1 MKRKF
6 LALIL
11 AALCATTSSVC
22 FTACNAN
29 DDGKGSDN
37 TENNQPEITELQEYD
52 LSGISFNDKSIT
64 YDGNF
69 HSIEIVGDL
78 PQGVSVSYTGGGTNA
93 GEYTVTAKFAGDTV
107 THKPIADITAKLTIT
122 KAPFTGEIS
131 FSGAQFDYD
140 GEAHNIILTGD
151 LPEGIFVSYEYNNEA
166 GETVAPENVKEI
178 GEYTVTA
185 VFTSENYQ
193 PISSL
198 TAVLKIVGESLYDE
212 SGNLNYAVFANTIK
226 DWMNDGYF
234 SSQLLLKPM
243 QGIINDIDYVSTKEV
258 ANKITFGAYISCSL
272 AGKTTSTYQTFIVES
287 ETLINKLLNAEFDNT
302 NELTSYLNT
311 LDKPI
316 TLGAGVQ
323 YESTTKYASGQE
335 KSDLFTMAENILK
348 RLKEVG
354 YQGGSIKNEGT
365 KVSDYAGARILSV
378 RKTKD
383 FGGNSAFDMGPVY
396 WAYFYV
402 TIQKE
407 NGEKEILTFD
417 IAYRSNGASQN
428 ILDPD
433 FIYATGSNLDTGGKW
448 IILQYSSKEIDYC
461 PYA

>member
-11 AALCATTSSVC
+11 AALCAATSSVC
-22 FTACNAN
+22 FAACNTN
-29 DDGKGSDN
+29 DDGKGSDK
-37 TENNQPEITELQEYD
+37 TGNNQPEITELQEYD
-52 LSGISFNDKSIT
+52 LSGISFNDKSVT

-78 PQGVSVSYTGGGTNA
+78 PQGVSVSYTGGGTDA

-122 KAPFTGEIS
+122 KAPFMGVIS

-140 GEAHNIILTGD
+140 GEAHNITLTGD
-151 LPEGIFVSYEYNNEA
+151 LPEGIFVSYEYKNEA

-226 DWMNDGYF
+226 DWMNDGYYLDKI
-234 SSQLLLKPM
+234 SVVNSAELKTV
-243 QGIINDIDYVSTKEV
+243 DYVALDKE
-258 ANKITFGAYISCSL
+258 NNLLSFGAYMSVD
-272 AGKTTSTYQTFIVES
+272 GVDGGYQNFQIAS
-287 ETLINKLLNAEFDNT
+287 NDLYETIINGVYRNVAEFT
-302 NELTSYLNT
+302 TYLNS
-311 LDKPI
+311 LPGKPVIKNGGI
-316 TLGAGVQ
+316 TA
-323 YESTTKYASGQE
+323 YDTTITQSN
-335 KSDLFTMAENILK
+335 LHTMAENILT

-354 YQGGSIKNEGT
+354 CQSSSIRDEGI
-365 KVSDYAGARILSV
+365 KVNDYVGANILSV
-378 RKTKD
+378 RKDK
-383 FGGNSAFDMGPVY
+383 DMGGTSAYDMGTIYTSNFYIIVEKTKGVVENLALRLVY
-396 WAYFYV
+396 K
-402 TIQKE
+402 TDK
-407 NGEKEILTFD
+407 
-417 IAYRSNGASQN
+417 ASQN
-428 ILDPD
+428 IIDNQEDSWLIRD
-433 FIYATGSNLDTGGKW
+433 YK
-448 IILQYSSKEIDYC
+448 SKEIDYC

>member
-1 MKRKF
+1 MERKF

-11 AALCATTSSVC
+11 AALCAATSSVC
-22 FTACNAN
+22 FAACNTN

-37 TENNQPEITELQEYD
+37 TENNQPEITEMQEYD
-52 LSGISFNDKSIT
+52 LSGISFNDKSVT

-78 PQGVSVSYTGGGTNA
+78 PQGVSVSYTGGGTNV

-140 GEAHNIILTGD
+140 GEAHNITLTGD

-185 VFTSENYQ
+185 VFTSANYQ

-198 TAVLKIVGESLYDE
+198 TAVLKIVGESLYDAQ
-212 SGNLNYAVFANTIK
+212 GNMKAIFCETIVDWLNETKYYDNLIATLYKTNVEK
-226 DWMNDGYF
+226 
-234 SSQLLLKPM
+234 
-243 QGIINDIDYVSTKEV
+243 IDYMKVEDD
-258 ANKITFGAYISCSL
+258 NKITFGLYITRDNGETKAHTTLTTYYQEFADKVLYGDFITVNDLKTYLNSNYNNYPFNDESL
-272 AGKTTSTYQTFIVES
+272 LGKTY
-287 ETLINKLLNAEFDNT
+287 
-302 NELTSYLNT
+302 
-311 LDKPI
+311 
-316 TLGAGVQ
+316 
-323 YESTTKYASGQE
+323 E
-335 KSDLFTMAENILK
+335 KSTFDEDITAQGKKDLFTMAENILK
-348 RLKEVG
+348 RLQEVG

-365 KVSDYAGARILSV
+365 KVSDYVGAKILSV

-383 FGGNSAFDMGPVY
+383 DSSGGSAYDMGRV
-396 WAYFYV
+396 ALCDFVMLVKTGGGLEEV
-402 TIQKE
+402 TLNLVSKSAL
-407 NGEKEILTFD
+407 G
-417 IAYRSNGASQN
+417 SQN
-428 ILDPD
+428 IVNNVDGAWM
-433 FIYATGSNLDTGGKW
+433 INE
-448 IILQYSSKEIDYC
+448 YSSKEIDYC